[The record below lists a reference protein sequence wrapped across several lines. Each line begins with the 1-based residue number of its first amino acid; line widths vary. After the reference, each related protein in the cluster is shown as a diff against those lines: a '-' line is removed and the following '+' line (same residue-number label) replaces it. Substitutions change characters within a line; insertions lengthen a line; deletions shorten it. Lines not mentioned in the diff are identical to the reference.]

1 MVTTTGCLP
10 PSIRKRVSPRRLF
23 DRNPSRPSL
32 QEMDTSNPAVFVNGE
47 LLPMWVGRRVRAV
60 VQVLRTEGGSF
71 LGKSTDDH
79 QLTIK
84 GPIPQHLTTYVEVIG
99 IAESNQSIRGEIFTN
114 FGDNFGTLSH
124 IIDCANL
131 LMVNTG
137 VCSYKL
143 ELGGL
148 IGKCGSEWDM
158 RECI

>member
-1 MVTTTGCLP
+1 MSFT
-10 PSIRKRVSPRRLF
+10 SVSFNVIYHLIVSF
-23 DRNPSRPSL
+23 YLCNLSL

-71 LGKSTDDH
+71 LGKSTDDR

-114 FGDNFGTLSH
+114 FGDNFDIVPYNRL
-124 IIDCANL
+124 CQLANGEHKSL
-131 LMVNTG
+131 F
-137 VCSYKL
+137 
-143 ELGGL
+143 
-148 IGKCGSEWDM
+148 I
-158 RECI
+158 